1 MTSRTAMPTATLPG
15 TAPRGA
21 IPARRRPHAGQD
33 RFAQWVGRAAV
44 LAGAALMLVPFWF
57 MFVFATH
64 SNGEILSMP
73 PPLWFGSS
81 LGDNLRELL
90 TRLPTFWWN
99 LAWSFYVAIATTAL
113 NLFFCALAGHAFALL
128 EFAGKE
134 RFYAAVM
141 LTMLLPGF
149 IFMVPTALTMS
160 WLGWTNEHRALIV
173 PGACGALGIFL
184 MRQYIEAAIPRDLVE
199 AARLDGCSEFMIWWR
214 VVLPLLG
221 PALGTLALITFI
233 GSWNNFIGPLVVMRD
248 MDRYT
253 LPLALRSLQ
262 GSGQTPWGAMCA
274 GAAIAVLPLLVMFAL
289 ASRRL
294 IDGLTA
300 GAVKH

>member
-1 MTSRTAMPTATLPG
+1 MTAATAMPAATLPG
-15 TAPRGA
+15 SAPRGA
-21 IPARRRPHAGQD
+21 APARRRA
-33 RFAQWVGRAAV
+33 RAREGRGALWIARAVV
-44 LAGAALMLVPFWF
+44 LAGAVGMLVPFWF

-64 SNGEILSMP
+64 SNSEILAMP
-73 PPLWFGSS
+73 PPLWFGSA
-81 LGDNLRELL
+81 LGDNLRDLL
-90 TRLPTFWWN
+90 ERLPTFWWN

-141 LTMLLPGF
+141 VTMLLPGF

-184 MRQYIEAAIPRDLVE
+184 MRQYIESAVPRDLVE
-199 AARLDGCSEFMIWWR
+199 AARLDGCSEFIIWWR

-262 GSGQTPWGAMCA
+262 GSGQTPWGALCV
-274 GAAIAVLPLLVMFAL
+274 GAAIAVLPLLVMFAF

>member
-1 MTSRTAMPTATLPG
+1 MSSPASPSA
-15 TAPRGA
+15 APPAPLR
-21 IPARRRPHAGQD
+21 PARARRDLGES
-33 RFAQWVGRAAV
+33 RAALWIARAIV
-44 LAGAALMLVPFWF
+44 LAGALVMLVPFWC

-64 SNGEILSMP
+64 TNSEILSLP

-81 LGDNLRELL
+81 LADNFRDLL
-90 TRLPTFWWN
+90 DRLPTFWQN
-99 LAWSFYVAIATTAL
+99 LGWSFYVAIATTAL

-128 EFAGKE
+128 DFAGKE

-141 LTMLLPGF
+141 MTMLLPAF
-149 IFMVPTALTMS
+149 LFMVPTALTMS
-160 WLGWTNEHRALIV
+160 WLGWTNEPRALIV

-184 MRQYIEAAIPRDLVE
+184 MRQYIESAIPRELVE
-199 AARLDGCSEFMIWWR
+199 AARLDGCSEFAIWWR
-214 VVLPLLG
+214 VVLPLTG

-233 GSWNNFIGPLVVMRD
+233 GSWNNFMGPLVVMRN

-262 GSGQTPWGAMCA
+262 GTGQTPWGALCL

-294 IDGLTA
+294 IAGLTA

>member
-1 MTSRTAMPTATLPG
+1 MTSRSAMPTAALPG
-15 TAPRGA
+15 AAPRGA
-21 IPARRRPHAGQD
+21 VPVRRRPRAGQD
-33 RFAQWVGRAAV
+33 RIALLVGRAAV

-73 PPLWFGSS
+73 PPMWFGSS

-113 NLFFCALAGHAFALL
+113 NLFFCALAGHAFALM
-128 EFAGKE
+128 EFPGKE

>member
-1 MTSRTAMPTATLPG
+1 MNTRAMPIATMPG
-15 TAPRGA
+15 AAPRGA
-21 IPARRRPHAGQD
+21 SPARKRARAGE
-33 RFAQWVGRAAV
+33 GRVALWIGRIAV
-44 LAGAALMLVPFWF
+44 LAGAFTMLVPFWF

-64 SNGEILSMP
+64 SNSEILSMP
-73 PPLWFGSS
+73 PPLWFGHA
-81 LGDNLRELL
+81 LGDNLRDLL
-90 TRLPTFWWN
+90 ERLPTFWWN
-99 LAWSFYVAIATTAL
+99 LLWSLWVGLATTAL

-128 EFAGKE
+128 DFAGKE

-184 MRQYIEAAIPRDLVE
+184 MRQYIESAIPRDLVE
-199 AARLDGCSEFMIWWR
+199 AARLDGCSEFAIWWR

-233 GSWNNFIGPLVVMRD
+233 GSWNNFIGPLVVLRD

-262 GSGQTPWGAMCA
+262 GSGQTPWGALCA
-274 GAAIAVLPLLVMFAL
+274 GAAIAVMPLLVLFAFT
-289 ASRRL
+289 SRRL
-294 IDGLTA
+294 IAGLTA

>member
-1 MTSRTAMPTATLPG
+1 MTAISSMPIATMPG
-15 TAPRGA
+15 AA
-21 IPARRRPHAGQD
+21 SARRRASARDG
-33 RFAQWVGRAAV
+33 RGALFIGRAAV
-44 LAGAALMLVPFWF
+44 LAGALVMLVPFWF

-64 SNGEILSMP
+64 SNSEILAMP
-73 PPLWFGSS
+73 PPLWFGHS
-81 LGDNLRELL
+81 LGDNLRDLL
-90 TRLPTFWWN
+90 ERLPTFWLN

-184 MRQYIEAAIPRDLVE
+184 MRQTIESAIPRDLVE

-233 GSWNNFIGPLVVMRD
+233 GSWNNFIGPLVVLRD

-262 GSGQTPWGAMCA
+262 GSGQTPWGALCA
-274 GAAIAVLPLLVMFAL
+274 GAAIAVLPLLVMFAF

-294 IDGLTA
+294 IAGLTA

>member
-1 MTSRTAMPTATLPG
+1 MTSASSMPIATLPG
-15 TAPRGA
+15 AAPRA
-21 IPARRRPHAGQD
+21 AARPRARE
-33 RFAQWVGRAAV
+33 GRAALLIGRVAV
-44 LAGAALMLVPFWF
+44 LAGAVVMLVPFWF

-64 SNGEILSMP
+64 CNSEILAMP
-73 PPLWFGSS
+73 PPLWFGTA
-81 LGDNLRELL
+81 LGDNLRDLL
-90 TRLPTFWWN
+90 ARLPTFWWN

-184 MRQYIEAAIPRDLVE
+184 MRQYIESAIPRDLVE
-199 AARLDGCSEFMIWWR
+199 AARLDGCSEFTIWWR

-233 GSWNNFIGPLVVMRD
+233 GSWNNFIGPLVVLRD

-262 GSGQTPWGAMCA
+262 GSGQTPWGALCA
-274 GAAIAVLPLLVMFAL
+274 GAAIAVLPLLVLFAFT
-289 ASRRL
+289 SRRL
-294 IDGLTA
+294 IAGLTA